1 MDNFKDL
8 EAYIIKHRRHLHQH
22 PELGFDCVQTHNY
35 IETEL
40 KNLNID
46 FHPHIGKNSIIGVI
60 RNGKGPTIGLRADFD
75 ALPIQEETD
84 LDFQSQNPGKMHACG
99 HDAHTSMLLGA
110 AKYLSKHKEEWKG
123 TVKLIFQEAEEGPNP
138 GGALG
143 IIASGK
149 VDDCDVFYA
158 LHVTPTI
165 CAGKL
170 TYNKKECLASAD
182 TIKIRFIGKGTHAA
196 YPHLGIDPIIMQ
208 AEFVTAAQTIV
219 SRKLDPMEKG
229 VISIAHVNSGTT
241 HNIIPNEAFLEGTV
255 RTFSEDVRI
264 MFEKELKA
272 LVSNISQAHGGNY
285 DFQYIREYD
294 ALKNTEQEADLLAEE
309 ARKVLGDE
317 QVVLL
322 DIPSMGAEDF
332 SRYVN
337 LRKGAM
343 AWLGIGF
350 KDRYNYP
357 IHHAKFEID
366 ESALLGGSKVLINI
380 VKRMGENNV
389 FN

>member
-1 MDNFKDL
+1 MKDFKEL
-8 EAYIIKHRRHLHQH
+8 ERYIIERRRHLHQH

-35 IETEL
+35 IESEL
-40 KNLNID
+40 KKLNIEYY
-46 FHPHIGKNSIIGVI
+46 PHIGINSILGVI
-60 RNGKGPTIGLRADFD
+60 RNGEGPTIGLRADFD

-84 LDFQSQNPGKMHACG
+84 LDFKSLNDGTMHACG

-110 AKYLSKHKEEWKG
+110 GKYLSEHKDEWKG

-143 IIASGK
+143 IVESKK
-149 VDDCDVFYA
+149 VDDCDVFFA
-158 LHVTPTI
+158 LHVTSNLD
-165 CAGKL
+165 AGKL
-170 TYNKKECLASAD
+170 RYNRKECLASAD

-219 SRKLDPMEKG
+219 SRKLNPMQRG

-255 RTFSEDVRI
+255 RTFSEDVRT

-272 LVSNISQAHGGNY
+272 LVSNISHAHGGDY

-294 ALKNTEQEADLLAEE
+294 ALVNTEPEADLLGEV
-309 ARKVLGDE
+309 ARQVLGE
-317 QVVLL
+317 KNIVIL
-322 DIPSMGAEDF
+322 DLPSMGAEDF

-357 IHHAKFEID
+357 IHHAKFEIN

-380 VKRMGENNV
+380 VKRVGEK
-389 FN
+389 